1 VPHED
6 IPQWLGAMD
15 LTVAPYVPLPDF
27 YFSPLKIVESLAA
40 GKPVVAPRLGQI
52 VELLGDGIAGALY
65 TPGSVEE
72 CAEAICSLLD
82 DPRGCAATVD
92 VCRRLAAGRDW
103 KAIVERIL
111 ASADAVVAEQDT

>member
-1 VPHED
+1 
-6 IPQWLGAMD
+6 MD
-15 LTVAPYVPLPDF
+15 LTVAPYVPQPDF

-52 VELLGDGIAGALY
+52 AELLGDGTAGSLY

-72 CAEAICSLLD
+72 CAEAICSLLN
-82 DPRGCAATVD
+82 DPVGRAATGD

-103 KAIVERIL
+103 KAIVKRIL
-111 ASADAVVAEQDT
+111 ASADAFVAEHDI